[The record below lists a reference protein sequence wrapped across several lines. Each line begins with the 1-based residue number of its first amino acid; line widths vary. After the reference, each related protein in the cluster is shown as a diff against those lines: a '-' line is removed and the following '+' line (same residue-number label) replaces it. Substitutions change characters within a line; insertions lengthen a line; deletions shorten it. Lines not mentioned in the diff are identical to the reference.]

1 MAFFILWGIS
11 IVSNPERYG
20 ALWRHADFLK
30 LWAAQSVS
38 SFGARITR
46 EGIPLAAVLTI
57 HAPPAELGLLAALA
71 QGPGLVVGLLAGGF
85 VDRSRRRRI
94 LIAAD
99 ILRAAILLTVPVAAW
114 LHLLSM
120 VQLYVVAALA
130 GAASV
135 LFDIADHAYLPSLI
149 ARADLMEGN
158 TKLGVTESIAEIG
171 GPALA
176 GILVQALTA
185 PIAIAVNAFTYLVS
199 AAFLS
204 TIGKI
209 EAAAPAKQRA
219 PIHRNLAVGLS
230 TIFDQPFVRP
240 LFLITVSQP
249 LFGGFFSALYVFY
262 AIDVLHL
269 TPAEMG
275 VTIAVGGIGSLVG
288 AVLAAPI
295 ARGLGVGRAILFT
308 GLASGLSS
316 FFIVFAHGALVTA
329 MAFLMLAQFFGDSLA
344 VASIVS
350 ATSLRQ
356 SVVPLALMGRVAA
369 VFRAGA
375 GAPAIAG
382 ALLGGVLAAH
392 FGARAV
398 LFVGSCGVSTGML
411 WGFFSPL
418 WRLKEM
424 PVAREP

>member
-1 MAFFILWGIS
+1 M
-11 IVSNPERYG
+11 SNPENSG

-46 EGIPLAAVLTI
+46 EGLPLAAVLTI
-57 HAPPAELGLLAALA
+57 HTPPAELGLLAALA

-85 VDRSRRRRI
+85 VDRSRRRGI

-99 ILRAAILLTVPVAAW
+99 ILRAAILLTVPAAAW
-114 LHLLSM
+114 LHVLTM
-120 VQLYVVAALA
+120 IQLYGVAALA

-158 TKLGVTESIAEIG
+158 TKLGITESIAEIG

-176 GILVQALTA
+176 GVLVQALTA
-185 PIAIAVNAFTYLVS
+185 PIAIAVNALTYLAS

-204 TIGKI
+204 AIGKS
-209 EAAAPAKQRA
+209 EAAGPAKERA
-219 PIHRNLAVGLS
+219 PLHRSLSVGLS
-230 TIFDQPFVRP
+230 TIFGQPLVRP
-240 LFLITVSQP
+240 LFLITVAQP

-275 VTIAVGGIGSLVG
+275 VTIGVGGIGSLTG
-288 AVLAAPI
+288 ALLAAPI
-295 ARGLGVGRAILFT
+295 ARRLGIGRAILFT
-308 GLASGLSS
+308 GLASGLAS
-316 FFIVFAHGALVTA
+316 FFIAFAHGAPAVA

-356 SVVPLALMGRVAA
+356 SVVPLAVMGRVAA

-375 GAPAIAG
+375 GAPAILG

-398 LFVGSCGVSTGML
+398 LFAGSCGVSAGML

-418 WRLKEM
+418 WRLQDI
-424 PVAREP
+424 PVAPDTRAG

>member
-1 MAFFILWGIS
+1 
-11 IVSNPERYG
+11 VSNPKKSG

-46 EGIPLAAVLTI
+46 EGLPLAAVLTI

-85 VDRSRRRRI
+85 VDRACRRSI
-94 LIAAD
+94 LIGAD
-99 ILRAAILLTVPVAAW
+99 VVRAVILSSVPLAAW

-120 VQLYVVAALA
+120 AQLYGVAALA

-149 ARADLMEGN
+149 ARGELIEGN
-158 TKLGVTESIAEIG
+158 TKLGVTESLAEIG

-185 PIAIAVNAFTYLVS
+185 PLAIAINAFTYLVS
-199 AAFLS
+199 AGFLS
-204 TIGKI
+204 AIGKS
-209 EAAAPAKQRA
+209 EATVSAPARA
-219 PIHRNLAVGLS
+219 PLRRNLSVGLS
-230 TIFDQPFVRP
+230 TIFSRPLVRP
-240 LFLITVSQP
+240 LFLITVAQA

-269 TPAEMG
+269 TPVEMG
-275 VTIAVGGIGSLVG
+275 ITIAVGGIGSLAG
-288 AVLAAPI
+288 AVLAAPL
-295 ARGLGVGRAILFT
+295 ARALGLGRAILFA
-308 GLASGLSS
+308 GLASGVAS
-316 FFIVFAHGALVTA
+316 FFIAFAHGAPAKA
-329 MAFLMLAQFFGDSLA
+329 MAFLMIAQFFGDSLA
-344 VASIVS
+344 VASIIA

-356 SVVPLALMGRVAA
+356 SVVPLDVIGRVAA

-375 GAPAIAG
+375 GAPAIVG
-382 ALLGGVLAAH
+382 ALLGGVLAAQ
-392 FGARAV
+392 FGPRAV
-398 LFVGSCGVSTGML
+398 LFTGSCGVCAGML

-418 WRLKEM
+418 WRLAEM
-424 PVAREP
+424 PVAPDPPAG

>member
-1 MAFFILWGIS
+1 VS
-11 IVSNPERYG
+11 IPKSSG

-46 EGIPLAAVLTI
+46 EGLPLAAVLTI
-57 HAPPAELGLLAALA
+57 HAPPMALGLLAALA

-85 VDRSRRRRI
+85 ADRTRKRRV

-120 VQLYVVAALA
+120 AQLYVVAALA

-135 LFDIADHAYLPSLI
+135 LFDIADHAYLPGLI
-149 ARADLMEGN
+149 ARAELMEGN
-158 TKLGVTESIAEIG
+158 SKLAVTESVAEIG

-204 TIGKI
+204 TIGKT
-209 EAAAPAKQRA
+209 EPARAETKRA
-219 PIHRNLAVGLS
+219 PLRADLSLGLS
-230 TIFDQPFVRP
+230 TIFRQPFVRP
-240 LFLITVSQP
+240 MFLITVTQP

-275 VTIAVGGIGSLVG
+275 VTIGVGGIGSLAG

-295 ARGLGVGRAILFT
+295 ARALGVGRAILFT
-308 GLASGLSS
+308 GLASGVSS
-316 FFIVFAHGALVTA
+316 FFIAFAHGAPATA
-329 MAFLMLAQFFGDSLA
+329 MAFLMLSQFFGDSLA

>member
-1 MAFFILWGIS
+1 
-11 IVSNPERYG
+11 VSNPENSG
-20 ALWRHADFLK
+20 ALWRHVDFLK

-57 HAPPAELGLLAALA
+57 HAPPEALGLLAALA
-71 QGPGLVVGLLAGGF
+71 QGPGLIVGLLAGGF
-85 VDRSRRRRI
+85 VDRARRRRI

-99 ILRAAILLTVPVAAW
+99 ILRAAILLTVPAAAW

-120 VQLYVVAALA
+120 AQLYGVAALA

-176 GILVQALTA
+176 GILVQTLTA

-199 AAFLS
+199 AAFLA
-204 TIGKI
+204 TIGNVESAGPVK
-209 EAAAPAKQRA
+209 ERA
-219 PIHRNLAVGLS
+219 PLHRNLSVGLS
-230 TIFDQPFVRP
+230 VIFGQPFIRP
-240 LFLITVSQP
+240 LFLMGVTQP
-249 LFGGFFSALYVFY
+249 LFGGFFSAVYVFY
-262 AIDVLHL
+262 AINILHL

-275 VTIAVGGIGSLVG
+275 ITIGVGGIGSLIG
-288 AVLAAPI
+288 AVLVAPL
-295 ARGLGVGRAILFT
+295 ARRLGVGRAILFA
-308 GLASGLSS
+308 GLTSGVSS
-316 FFIVFAHGALVTA
+316 FFVPLAHGAPTTA
-329 MAFLMLAQFFGDSLA
+329 MAFLMLAQLFGDSLA
-344 VASIVS
+344 VAAIVS

-356 SVVPLALMGRVAA
+356 SVVPLDVMGRVAA
-369 VFRAGA
+369 VFKAGA
-375 GAPAIAG
+375 GAPAIVG
-382 ALLGGVLAAH
+382 ALLGGALAERW
-392 FGARAV
+392 GAREV
-398 LFVGSCGVSTGML
+398 LFAGSCGIVAAMF
-411 WGFFSPL
+411 WGIFSPL

-424 PVAREP
+424 PVAREPGAG